1 MKSICRTIK
10 EQISSIFSMVRKF
23 IVDYINGASDK
34 CKIITVFAIFLLIF
48 FVVLNIWEWILNNEV
63 KNCIRD
69 FVDKKIYDVSK
80 IGDTMTEPIQNL
92 GIILKD
98 KIFKLLEQF
107 VVIASMAASAIIGF
121 YIGLVKKTG
130 EVLLKILSKE
140 VGNNTDR
147 ERMYYIPVV
156 ILSLIDALL
165 IVCSI
170 LQYIL

>member
-1 MKSICRTIK
+1 
-10 EQISSIFSMVRKF
+10 
-23 IVDYINGASDK
+23 
-34 CKIITVFAIFLLIF
+34 
-48 FVVLNIWEWILNNEV
+48 
-63 KNCIRD
+63 
-69 FVDKKIYDVSK
+69 
-80 IGDTMTEPIQNL
+80 MTEPIQNL